1 MKEKNITGIIFE
13 NFFKIAAIFTGIVLF
28 VIVGFIFLRAWPA
41 LSQYGIFNMI
51 FNSRWQPTANEPSF
65 GIGYMVLA
73 TFATTL
79 LSLLISVPV
88 GIMSSLYLSKMASPQ
103 VKRVV
108 MFFVQ
113 LLAGIP
119 SVVFGF
125 FVLRTYVAFM
135 NHHFE
140 QVVGRSGNSLS
151 AGVIV
156 LALMSLPTIISLSV
170 SALDATNK
178 SYKEASY
185 ALGANQIQTI
195 FKVDLRAAKTGI
207 FSSIVLGAGRAIGE
221 TMAVILVIGNSINLP
236 DSLFVPI
243 RTLTAGIATEMGYAS
258 GMHSSALFAI
268 GVILF
273 ILIMILN
280 FSLLL
285 IMKKGGVESA

>member
-1 MKEKNITGIIFE
+1 MKEKNLQGKIFENLFRIASVFTGIIL
-13 NFFKIAAIFTGIVLF
+13 V
-28 VIVGFIFLRAWPA
+28 VIVGFILMRAWPA
-41 LSQYGIFNMI
+41 LTQYGLFRMVFNT
-51 FNSRWQPTANEPSF
+51 RWQPTANDPSF

-79 LSLLISVPV
+79 LSLVISVPV
-88 GIMSSLYLSKMASPQ
+88 GIMTSLFLSKMASPQ

-140 QVVGRSGNSLS
+140 QVPGRFGNSLS

-170 SALDATNK
+170 TALDAVNK

-185 ALGANQIQTI
+185 ALGANLIQTI

-221 TMAVILVIGNSINLP
+221 TMAVILVIGNSINAP
-236 DSLFVPI
+236 TSLFIPI

-268 GVILF
+268 GIILF

-280 FSLLL
+280 FSLLM
-285 IMKKGGVESA
+285 IMKRGGVESA